1 MFTTPLRS
9 VLFVPAASEKAMG
22 KVASLSADA
31 LILDLEDSAGEGE
44 KDAALSRVVTALT
57 AGGFAAPV
65 VWVRVDPAR
74 KAQISAALSPFT
86 GGVSGGVLGGIVVP
100 KVEAGADLQGFAG
113 PVWAMIET
121 AKGVVNLG
129 AIAAMPGLRGLIAGP
144 NDLRADLRVTAQPER
159 AELHLALSNIV
170 LYARA
175 FGLVAIDGVYN
186 HFRDEDGLRRECEH
200 GRSLGF
206 DGKTLIHPA
215 QVAIANAAFAPGEAQ
230 LDWARAVVAA
240 FAKPENAGK
249 SLVAVDG
256 EMVEL
261 MHLRTAKAWLAL

>member
-9 VLFVPAASEKAMG
+9 VLFVPAANEKAMG
-22 KVASLSADA
+22 KVASLAADA

-57 AGGFAAPV
+57 AGGFAAPQ
-65 VWVRVDPAR
+65 VWVRVDPVR
-74 KAQISAALSPFT
+74 KADILSALAPFI
-86 GGVSGGVLGGIVVP
+86 GGTLGGIVVP
-100 KVEAGADLQGFAG
+100 KVETGHDLDGYAG
-113 PVWAMIET
+113 PLWAMIET
-121 AKGVVNLG
+121 AKGVVNLRT
-129 AIAAMPGLRGLIAGP
+129 IAETPGLRGLIAGP
-144 NDLRADLRVTAQPER
+144 NDLRADLRVAVTPER
-159 AELHLALSNIV
+159 SELHLSLSNIV

-175 FGLVAIDGVYN
+175 FGLSAIDGVYN
-186 HFRDEDGLRRECEH
+186 QFRDEDGFRRECEQ
-200 GRSLGF
+200 GRALGF

-215 QVAIANAAFAPGEAQ
+215 QVAAANAAFGPTHAQ

-240 FAKPENAGK
+240 FALPENAGR

-261 MHLRTAKAWLAL
+261 MHLRTAQAWLAL